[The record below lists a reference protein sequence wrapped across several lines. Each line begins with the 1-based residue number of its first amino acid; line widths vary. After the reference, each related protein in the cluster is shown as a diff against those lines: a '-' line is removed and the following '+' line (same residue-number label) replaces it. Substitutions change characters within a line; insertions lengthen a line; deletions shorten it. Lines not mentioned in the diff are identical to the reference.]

1 MKKILLSI
9 LALLLI
15 LTACTKQNN
24 NDENINKETSKS
36 EESTKES
43 TEESNNETNSESVE
57 DTETT
62 VTISSYDANNKKINV
77 EVPKNPTNVAVLD
90 LAALDTIDAL
100 GKGDSI
106 KGLSKGSTLPGKE
119 AYYENNEIVNLGKLK
134 EVDLEKLVAQKP
146 EIIFI
151 SGRLASQ
158 YEELS
163 KIAPVVLM
171 SINSTESPFNTA
183 KENILEIA
191 KIYDAEDIAN
201 EKLNAYE
208 ERINQIKEKSK
219 DSSALIAIVT
229 KGEISLLGN
238 NARAS
243 LITLD
248 GGFTNLMKEE
258 STTHGSSVSF
268 ESILDMNPD
277 YIFVLDRDSAINAE
291 GSRLAKDILDNE
303 IIHKTNAYINER
315 IIYLNPSVW
324 YLAEGGLS
332 SLDTMISDI
341 ESAFK

>member
-1 MKKILLSI
+1 
-9 LALLLI
+9 
-15 LTACTKQNN
+15 
-24 NDENINKETSKS
+24 
-36 EESTKES
+36 
-43 TEESNNETNSESVE
+43 
-57 DTETT
+57 
-62 VTISSYDANNKKINV
+62 
-77 EVPKNPTNVAVLD
+77 
-90 LAALDTIDAL
+90 
-100 GKGDSI
+100 
-106 KGLSKGSTLPGKE
+106 
-119 AYYENNEIVNLGKLK
+119 
-134 EVDLEKLVAQKP
+134 
-146 EIIFI
+146 
-151 SGRLASQ
+151 
-158 YEELS
+158 
-163 KIAPVVLM
+163 M

-219 DSSALIAIVT
+219 DSSALITIVT

-341 ESAFK
+341 ESAFILFYKKGCVAFVWPFSSID